1 MGDIYKCILTNQN
14 FPVPVAAPLPA
25 VAPPALPPPP
35 LIILPPLPVNVVPPP
50 AFVPQFPVPVA
61 APLPAVA
68 PPALPPPFILPP
80 PPLIILPPL
89 PVHVVPP
96 PAFVPQQ
103 PQGPRFGGAPT
114 FRNPFAVLQQQYD
127 NNNDNDNMLY
137 ENLDKTVVRLR
148 RSLPFI
154 FKTLLQTYQNLKRIS
169 KNDQNACDTAIMG
182 PWVKFCYKIDPH

>member
-1 MGDIYKCILTNQN
+1 MTIVVLNSANPPTISNVSTPTPSNTATFVCSAFSPLEQRNEGEFQGMGDIYKCILTNQN

-103 PQGPRFGGAPT
+103 PRSKVWRRPDLSKSVRGVAA
-114 FRNPFAVLQQQYD
+114 AVRQQQ
-127 NNNDNDNMLY
+127 
-137 ENLDKTVVRLR
+137 R
-148 RSLPFI
+148 
-154 FKTLLQTYQNLKRIS
+154 Q
-169 KNDQNACDTAIMG
+169 
-182 PWVKFCYKIDPH
+182 